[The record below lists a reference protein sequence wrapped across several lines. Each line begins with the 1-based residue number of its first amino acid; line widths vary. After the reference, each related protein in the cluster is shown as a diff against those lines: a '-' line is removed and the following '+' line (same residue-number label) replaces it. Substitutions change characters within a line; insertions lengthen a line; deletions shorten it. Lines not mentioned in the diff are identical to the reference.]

1 MPLSTVTEKLL
12 ATIVGDSEAKGPAV
26 DVQEAK
32 DDDLAGGSPVEHEN
46 PLGYNVDLFTAVY
59 LVISGVVGT
68 GIFATPGSI
77 LKSMGSVGASYVL
90 WIVGFIIAL
99 FQVFVY
105 IEYVTYFKKRSGGE
119 VAYLEQAYP
128 KPQFLIPTLFA
139 AITVIFS
146 YLNSSALAF
155 GQFVL
160 NSAQVTPTTWRE
172 RGIGVGVLTA
182 VAIAAALSTKWSL
195 KLSNVLGFFKV
206 VTLLFISI
214 SGLVVLGGHT
224 RVKDPLANFKNSWE
238 GTTTD
243 AQAITN
249 AIIKASFSYGGT
261 QYVFNVVG
269 ESKNPLKIYRYF
281 VPGTMVLIFVLYI
294 LVVTALFAGGG
305 TVNDIKSGNNL
316 AAGLFFKNTFG
327 TEKSVKALDSLV
339 ALSALGHL
347 IAAIV
352 SQSRAL
358 RECGRQGVL
367 PFPKF
372 WVQSK
377 PFGTPIGPLFIV
389 WLVNTIVMIAPPAGD
404 AYNFIVDLGGFSTYI
419 FNLIL
424 VIGLLLVRRQRRA
437 RGLGYVGWKTPLPI
451 IIITILFD
459 AFVIAIAFV
468 PPKNGTLIG
477 SDVSF
482 FYATYAIVS
491 VGVIGLC
498 ILYYLV
504 WSKVLPKIGG
514 YQRRT
519 LNYSLSNGELGRTV
533 IKIPNDQLAEWDAN
547 HKTEDVVD
555 LTVESIDEF
564 LKYSGGT
571 LRQRKVTV
579 PTESDE
585 ADSV

>member
-1 MPLSTVTEKLL
+1 
-12 ATIVGDSEAKGPAV
+12 
-26 DVQEAK
+26 
-32 DDDLAGGSPVEHEN
+32 
-46 PLGYNVDLFTAVY
+46 
-59 LVISGVVGT
+59 
-68 GIFATPGSI
+68 
-77 LKSMGSVGASYVL
+77 MGSVGASYVL

-99 FQVFVY
+99 FQGFVY
-105 IEYVTYFKKRSGGE
+105 IEYVTYFKKSSGGE
-119 VAYLEQAYP
+119 P

-160 NSAQVTPTTWRE
+160 NAAQVTPTTGRE
-172 RGIGVGVLTA
+172 RGIGVGGLTA

-195 KLSNVLGFFKV
+195 KLSKVLGFFKV
-206 VTLLFISI
+206 VKTLLFISI
-214 SGLVVLGGHT
+214 SGPVVLA
-224 RVKDPLANFKNSWE
+224 LANFKNSWE

-243 AQAITN
+243 AQAIAN
-249 AIIKASFSYGGT
+249 AIITASFSYGGT

-316 AAGLFFKNTFG
+316 SAGLFFKNTFC
-327 TEKSVKALDSLV
+327 TEKSVKALNSLV

-358 RECGRQGVL
+358 RECGSQGYSF
-367 PFPKF
+367 FPNSGSSPSLSEP
-372 WVQSK
+372 QLGRCS
-377 PFGTPIGPLFIV
+377 LH
-389 WLVNTIVMIAPPAGD
+389 VNTSVMIAPPAGD
-404 AYNFIVDLGGFSTYI
+404 AYNIIVDLGGFSTYI

-482 FYATYAIVS
+482 FYATYAIVA

-533 IKIPNDQLAEWDAN
+533 IKIPNDQLVEWDAN
-547 HKTEDVVD
+547 HKTEDTAFS
-555 LTVESIDEF
+555 LIGMTSIE
-564 LKYSGGT
+564 
-571 LRQRKVTV
+571 
-579 PTESDE
+579 
-585 ADSV
+585 